1 MTGRLEYG
9 VINLYKERGI
19 SSFQSVERVRSIFRI
34 KKGGHGGTLDPEA
47 EGVLPVLLGRATR
60 VSSLFLKSNKE
71 YSVDFLLGIKT
82 DTYDMAGQV
91 IERVEEFSL
100 SREEF
105 VKALSSFRGTY
116 LQVPPR
122 YSAIKVKGKRAYEL
136 ARKGVDFTL
145 PPREV
150 TCLEARLEEYDG
162 EVAKVRVE
170 CMSGFYIRSMARDL
184 SEKLSVP
191 VTTRKIVRMRAG
203 FLEVA
208 RSHTLADLDL
218 MAREGRLMEAIVN
231 LDDALP
237 QLPGILVD
245 ERSEEMVKRGMRPE
259 VFLTMEPPPGVY
271 KIKNRG
277 GEVIALIEKREG
289 NDIKYR
295 CVLSRA

>member
-1 MTGRLEYG
+1 VTGPCEYG
-9 VINLYKERGI
+9 VVNLYKEKGI
-19 SSFQSVERVRSIFRI
+19 SSFQSVERVRSIFHI

-47 EGVLPVLLGRATR
+47 EGVLPVLLGKATR
-60 VSSLFLKSNKE
+60 ISFLFLKSNKE

-82 DTYDMAGQV
+82 DTFDMAGQV
-91 IERVEEFSL
+91 IERVEDFSL
-100 SREEF
+100 SREELERT
-105 VKALSSFRGTY
+105 LSSFRGTY

-122 YSAIKVKGKRAYEL
+122 YSAVKVKGKRAYEL
-136 ARKGVDFTL
+136 ARKGVDFDL

-162 EVAKVRVE
+162 KVARVRVE

-184 SEKLSVP
+184 SAKLSVP
-191 VTTRKIVRMRAG
+191 VTTQKIVRVKAG
-203 FLEVA
+203 FLDISD
-208 RSHTLADLDL
+208 SHTLADLNAL
-218 MAREGRLMEAIVN
+218 GKEGRLRDAVVN

-245 ERSEEMVKRGMRPE
+245 ERSEEMVKRGIRPE
-259 VFLTMEPPPGVY
+259 LFLSMEPPPGVY

-277 GEVIALIEKREG
+277 GEVLALIEKSEG

-295 CVLSRA
+295 CVLARG